1 MWKIRLVQLWFLC
14 VFTLPSSGQ
23 DVPRRPHII
32 FILADDLGFNDVGYR
47 GGDQIPTP
55 NLDALA
61 YSGVIL
67 DNYYVQPLCTPSRS
81 ALLTGRYPI
90 RNGMQGLAFL
100 PDDPVGLPED
110 ERTLAEHLQ
119 ELGYDTQMV
128 GKWHLGYCRVDTA
141 SSPAQPLNFLGWDM
155 RNGMDKVEDS
165 QGTYATRLFTD
176 KAVEIIA
183 NHDEQPLFLY
193 LAHLAAHGPMVNA
206 TLAPPEVA
214 ARFSYIED
222 DFRRDTVA
230 NIVLLDQAIGEI
242 VKALDDAGMLENS
255 IIVFSSDNGG
265 NTGPMVF
272 AGTGDSS
279 NYPLKGTKASLFE
292 GGTRVP
298 GFIFSPLISARSRL
312 SSKLTHMVDWFPTLY
327 AAAGGNVSE
336 ILSQTELD
344 SFDQWKWLA
353 EGEGPV
359 GDYGIREEM
368 LYNIDENI
376 PTAAIRIG
384 KWKYITGPQMMNNV
398 IWNVSLNGWFGDS
411 GRLNLTTQEDLDAYN
426 DVLEWTS
433 QMNLA
438 GQILSRK
445 GWLPSGEIMEELR
458 AAAEVQCN
466 DDDGNGGLCDPGV
479 APCLFDI
486 EADPCEKNNL
496 LASDHE
502 LCDPESG
509 LDCEKVA
516 EMLRN
521 RIGYFTENVMIPS
534 VLDGTERDPKANPD
548 SHGGFWTNWMDYDQS
563 RNQN

>member
-1 MWKIRLVQLWFLC
+1 MV
-14 VFTLPSSGQ
+14 
-23 DVPRRPHII
+23 
-32 FILADDLGFNDVGYR
+32 YR
-47 GGDQIPTP
+47 NAHP
-55 NLDALA
+55 N
-61 YSGVIL
+61 
-67 DNYYVQPLCTPSRS
+67 R
-81 ALLTGRYPI
+81 
-90 RNGMQGLAFL
+90 
-100 PDDPVGLPED
+100 DDPVGLPKD

-128 GKWHLGYCRVDTA
+128 GKWHIGYCKNEF
-141 SSPAQPLNFLGWDM
+141 SPTFRGFNGHFGYWNGAIEYWNHTVISPMPLNFLGRDM
-155 RNGMDKVEDS
+155 RNGMDRVEDS
-165 QGTYATRLFTD
+165 QGTYATKLFTD

-183 NHDEQPLFLY
+183 NHDNDQPLFLY
-193 LAHLAAHGPMVNA
+193 LAHMAPHGPMVNA
-206 TLAPPEVA
+206 LLAPPEVA
-214 ARFSYIED
+214 SRFSYIDD

-242 VKALDDAGMLENS
+242 VRALDDAGMLENS

-265 NTGPMVF
+265 NTGPMVL

-279 NYPLKGTKASLFE
+279 NYPLKGTKRSLFE

-312 SSKLTHMVDWFPTLY
+312 SSKLTHMADWFPTLY

-344 SFDQWKWLA
+344 SFNQWNWLA

-359 GDYGIREEM
+359 GDYAIREEM

-384 KWKYITGPQMMNNV
+384 KWKYITGPQTINNLIV
-398 IWNVSLNGWFGDS
+398 NVSLNGWFGDS

-445 GWLPSGEIMEELR
+445 GWLPSEEIMQELR
-458 AAAEVQCN
+458 RAAEVQCN
-466 DDDGNGGLCDPGV
+466 DDGSGGFCDPGV

-496 LASDHE
+496 LASDQE
-502 LCDPESG
+502 
-509 LDCEKVA
+509 DCV
-516 EMLRN
+516 
-521 RIGYFTENVMIPS
+521 I
-534 VLDGTERDPKANPD
+534 
-548 SHGGFWTNWMDYDQS
+548 
-563 RNQN
+563 RNQAWNAKK

>member
-1 MWKIRLVQLWFLC
+1 MDGMELQVLEECVIVDAQDLIQRLPLVSGTAGIEENYHSKVLGNIKVC
-14 VFTLPSSGQ
+14 VVAFWPKRFQRTSDSRLRVADLPQ
-23 DVPRRPHII
+23 EVFVDVAFSLKDIQRSDHGPV
-32 FILADDLGFNDVGYR
+32 LLVR
-47 GGDQIPTP
+47 GEE
-55 NLDALA
+55 L
-61 YSGVIL
+61 
-67 DNYYVQPLCTPSRS
+67 YVQVEPRS
-81 ALLTGRYPI
+81 A
-90 RNGMQGLAFL
+90 
-100 PDDPVGLPED
+100 
-110 ERTLAEHLQ
+110 
-119 ELGYDTQMV
+119 
-128 GKWHLGYCRVDTA
+128 
-141 SSPAQPLNFLGWDM
+141 
-155 RNGMDKVEDS
+155 
-165 QGTYATRLFTD
+165 
-176 KAVEIIA
+176 
-183 NHDEQPLFLY
+183 
-193 LAHLAAHGPMVNA
+193 MVNA

-458 AAAEVQCN
+458 AYRTR
-466 DDDGNGGLCDPGV
+466 DSS
-479 APCLFDI
+479 I
-486 EADPCEKNNL
+486 
-496 LASDHE
+496 
-502 LCDPESG
+502 
-509 LDCEKVA
+509 
-516 EMLRN
+516 R
-521 RIGYFTENVMIPS
+521 
-534 VLDGTERDPKANPD
+534 VL
-548 SHGGFWTNWMDYDQS
+548 
-563 RNQN
+563 